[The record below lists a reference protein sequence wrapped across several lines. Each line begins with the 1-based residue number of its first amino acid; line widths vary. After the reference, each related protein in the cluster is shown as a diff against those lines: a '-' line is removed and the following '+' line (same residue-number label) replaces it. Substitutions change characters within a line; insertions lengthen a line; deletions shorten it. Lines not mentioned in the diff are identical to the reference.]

1 MKATPLLLTASLT
14 ANLIAGWLL
23 WKNQTKPHAI
33 EVTPLISFQPP
44 EWPTSLTYLSLLSP
58 EVPLPPASQTLLDVD
73 LTPPSDLI
81 PLLLPHTI
89 FLPSGPIRIDFGQPT
104 TEDRFND
111 SGKPILVL

>member
-23 WKNQTKPHAI
+23 WKNQTQPSAV

-44 EWPTSLTYLSLLSP
+44 EWPTSHPYLSPLSP
-58 EVPLPPASQTLLDVD
+58 EVLPPASQTFIEVD
-73 LTPPSDLI
+73 LTPRSDLI
-81 PLLLPHTI
+81 PFLLPHTI
-89 FLPSGPIRIDFGQPT
+89 FLPTGPIQIDFGQPT
-104 TEDRFND
+104 TEDSFND

>member
-1 MKATPLLLTASLT
+1 MKATPLLITASLT

-23 WKNQTKPHAI
+23 WKNQTKPDAV

-44 EWPTSLTYLSLLSP
+44 EWPTSYSFLSPLSP
-58 EVPLPPASQTLLDVD
+58 EALPPLSQTFLDVD